1 VICLTSLAIGTFVG
15 ATIGI
20 TALMLFIARN
30 RGVTWTFRGN
40 THQGFVADSEGA
52 ALFDS
57 GLISASDER
66 NELSIAGLLN
76 TDVEVQI
83 MVWRAK

>member
-1 VICLTSLAIGTFVG
+1 
-15 ATIGI
+15 
-20 TALMLFIARN
+20 
-30 RGVTWTFRGN
+30 
-40 THQGFVADSEGA
+40 
-52 ALFDS
+52 LFDS

-66 NELSIAGLLN
+66 NELNIAGLLN